1 MNNDSNYL
9 IKAPVLTEESTLQ
22 QREHNKYV
30 FRVDPR
36 ANKKQ
41 IRDAVET
48 MFNVEVLTVRTMN
61 YAGKTKGQMRRQPGR
76 RANWKKAIVTLAPE
90 NTIDLL

>member
-1 MNNDSNYL
+1 MKSDPGFIL
-9 IKAPVLTEESTLQ
+9 KAPVLTEESTLQ
-22 QREHNKYV
+22 QRAHNKYV

-41 IRDAVET
+41 IRDAIESV
-48 MFNVEVLTVRTMN
+48 FNVDVINVRTMN
-61 YAGKTKGQMRRQPGR
+61 YDGKQRGRISRRLGR
-76 RANWKKAIVTLAPE
+76 RSNWKKAIITLAPD

>member
-1 MNNDSNYL
+1 MNSQTQYI
-9 IKAPVLTEESTLQ
+9 IKSPVLTEESTLQ

-30 FRVDPR
+30 FRVDPN

-41 IRDAVET
+41 IRDAIED
-48 MFNVEVLTVRTMN
+48 MFKVDVVSVRTMN
-61 YAGKTKGQMRRQPGR
+61 YAGKVKGQARRMTGR